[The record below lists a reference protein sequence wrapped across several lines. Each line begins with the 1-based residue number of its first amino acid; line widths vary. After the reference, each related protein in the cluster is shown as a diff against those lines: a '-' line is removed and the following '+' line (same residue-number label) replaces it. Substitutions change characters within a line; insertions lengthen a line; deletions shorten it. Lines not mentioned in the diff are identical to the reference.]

1 MKKKLIYV
9 VLMVLGLGFSGQA
22 QLNGYKYIIVPKKFD
37 AFKSEN
43 QYQTST
49 LVKHYLTENGLTAV
63 YDDALPMDLAG
74 NRCLGLVANLL
85 DESSMFTTKLVLT
98 LKNCQNQEVFRTKE
112 GKSKIKEFEPAHREA
127 LEEAF
132 TSFSTIDYQYQ
143 GGDTAL
149 TPGQTTPQEV
159 PQVVTKAKE
168 QVLEQRNTVE
178 EQIYKGVEP
187 KPSTTVVS
195 RTPRSQNTED
205 KAPMADLSGT
215 LYAQPIAGGFQLV
228 DSTPKIVLKL
238 EETSMDDIY
247 LAQYGDSNAMVFKKS
262 DQWFLE
268 YTHNGEKKTQE
279 LQIKF

>member
-1 MKKKLIYV
+1 
-9 VLMVLGLGFSGQA
+9 
-22 QLNGYKYIIVPKKFD
+22 
-37 AFKSEN
+37 
-43 QYQTST
+43 
-49 LVKHYLTENGLTAV
+49 
-63 YDDALPMDLAG
+63 
-74 NRCLGLVANLL
+74 
-85 DESSMFTTKLVLT
+85 
-98 LKNCQNQEVFRTKE
+98 
-112 GKSKIKEFEPAHREA
+112 
-127 LEEAF
+127 
-132 TSFSTIDYQYQ
+132 IDYQYQ

-178 EQIYKGVEP
+178 EQIYKGVER

-195 RTPRSQNTED
+195 RTPRSKNTED

-247 LAQYGDSNAMVFKKS
+247 LAQYGDSNAMVFKKA